1 MRINYNGS
9 TKAPSLDQLQPIV
22 DNTDQLNQYIGNPDL
37 KQSFNHSVNL
47 NYNFYNVLQEKGMW
61 AGIYGNVTQNA
72 FVNERTIDAFG
83 KSTYRTIN
91 ANGNYYFGLY
101 SNYNFKLKKSKIQ
114 ISFGPNANVSRSVSF
129 INNQKAVNTNSNYGL
144 RLGIRKEKENK
155 YEISVNPE
163 ISRVNAKNSIN
174 SSASAKY
181 WQGSINANVEVTLPL
196 KIRVGTDV
204 NFTAKEVDPRFPAKN
219 KFTIWN
225 AVVRRFIFKEK
236 LEASASVKDILN
248 DRRGYDRSFTDY
260 RYSETYYNTLK
271 RYWMLTLTWNFSKN
285 GKPTS
290 GF

>member
-1 MRINYNGS
+1 
-9 TKAPSLDQLQPIV
+9 
-22 DNTDQLNQYIGNPDL
+22 
-37 KQSFNHSVNL
+37 
-47 NYNFYNVLQEKGMW
+47 LQERGLW

-72 FVNERTIDAFG
+72 FVNERTIDAFA
-83 KSTYRTIN
+83 KSTYKTVN

-101 SNYNFKLKKSKIQ
+101 SNYNFKWKKPNIR
-114 ISFGPNANVSRSVSF
+114 ISFGPNANVSRTVSF

-144 RLGIRKEKENK
+144 RFGISKEKENK
-155 YEISVNPE
+155 YDISINPE

-174 SSASAKY
+174 SNASANY
-181 WQGSINANVEVTLPL
+181 WQGSVNANIKVTLPFKFRL
-196 KIRVGTDV
+196 ENDV

-225 AVVRRFIFKEK
+225 ASLKRNIFKEV
-236 LEASASVKDILN
+236 LEASVSVNDILN
-248 DRRGYDRSFTDY
+248 ERRGYDRSFNDY
-260 RYSETYYNTLK
+260 RYSETFYNTLK